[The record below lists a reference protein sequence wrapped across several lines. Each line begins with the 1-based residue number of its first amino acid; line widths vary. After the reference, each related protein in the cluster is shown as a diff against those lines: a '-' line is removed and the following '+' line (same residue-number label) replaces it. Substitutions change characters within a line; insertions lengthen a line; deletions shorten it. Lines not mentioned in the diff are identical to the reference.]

1 MKIGLALGLLIL
13 LFLYYNH
20 GSGNT
25 VTTHQAPD
33 DNILPIPIT
42 STAPPDPK
50 LVVDVYYECLCP
62 DSKYFITHHLI
73 PTMEK
78 VGSLMDIRLW
88 PYGKATSTKTETGEF
103 DNKDY
108 LAKTML

>member
-13 LFLYYNH
+13 IFLYYNH
-20 GSGNT
+20 GSGNKIT
-25 VTTHQAPD
+25 SHPAPD
-33 DNILPIPIT
+33 NNLPIPVT

-78 VGSLMDIRLW
+78 LGSLMDIKLW
-88 PYGKATSTKTETGEF
+88 PYGKASSTKTETGE
-103 DNKDY
+103 
-108 LAKTML
+108 